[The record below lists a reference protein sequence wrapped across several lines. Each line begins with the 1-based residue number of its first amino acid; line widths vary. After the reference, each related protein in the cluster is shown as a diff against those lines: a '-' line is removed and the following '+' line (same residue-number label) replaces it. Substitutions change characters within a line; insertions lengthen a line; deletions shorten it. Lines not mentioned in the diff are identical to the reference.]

1 MICKI
6 TNKSINSFMNFG
18 KMPISNNF
26 LKKESFKDEFFYDM
40 NVGFSE
46 EVSLLQLGDHPK
58 PEQMFN
64 KNYPFFTSSSKFMV
78 EHFKEY
84 AAWVMKNYLKEKS
97 KVIEIG
103 SNDGTMLKNFADS
116 GFDVLGIEPSSNC
129 AKIAN
134 ENSVKTVNKFFNLD
148 LIDSL
153 GDHIDNTEAIIA
165 ANCIC
170 HIPDLTE
177 VFIVV
182 NKLLSNS
189 GVFIFEEPYL
199 GSMYKKVSYDQIYD
213 EHIFIFSV
221 SAINKIAKLFDLD
234 LVDVIEQPTHGGSMR
249 YVLSRKNKKPI
260 SKNVNYFL
268 EKEKL
273 NGHDT
278 IEGCKIFKKNCEISK
293 INLQNKINEIKNKN
307 KKIVGYAATSKS
319 TTILNYCDI
328 GIESIN
334 CIYDTTK
341 EKIGKFT
348 PGSHIPIRDMNE
360 FKNDKKDYVYLF
372 AWNHQKEIFKKE
384 ISFLEGGGKWISH
397 VKL

>member
-6 TNKSINSFMNFG
+6 NNKSFDPFMTFG
-18 KMPISNNF
+18 EMPISNNF
-26 LKKESFKDEFFYDM
+26 LKKENFKDEFFYEM

-46 EVSLLQLGDHPK
+46 QVSLFQLGDYPK

-64 KNYPFFTSSSKFMV
+64 KDYPFFTSSSKFMV
-78 EHFKEY
+78 KHFKNY
-84 AAWVMKNYLKEKS
+84 AEWVIKNFLKEKS

-103 SNDGTMLKNFADS
+103 SNDGTMLKNFVDS

-134 ENSVKTVNKFFNLD
+134 QKNIKTINEFFSSKLV
-148 LIDSL
+148 DSL
-153 GDHIDNTEAIIA
+153 SDYYKKTETIIA

-170 HIPDLTE
+170 HIPDLTD
-177 VFIVV
+177 VFIAA
-182 NKLLSNS
+182 NKLLSNT

-221 SAINKIAKLFDLD
+221 SAISKIAKIFDLD
-234 LVDVIEQPTHGGSMR
+234 LIDAIEQPTHGGSMR

-260 SKNVNYFL
+260 SKNVIYFL

-273 NGHDT
+273 DGYDT
-278 IEGCKIFKKNCEISK
+278 IEGCEIFKKNCEISK
-293 INLQNKINEIKNKN
+293 NNLQNKINEIKKKN

-319 TTILNYCDI
+319 TTILNYCNI
-328 GIESIN
+328 GIESID

-341 EKIGKFT
+341 EKIGKYS
-348 PGSHIPIRDMNE
+348 PGKHIPIISHEN
-360 FKNDKKDYVYLF
+360 FNKSYPDYVYLF
-372 AWNHQKEIFKKE
+372 AWNHKEEIFKKE
-384 ISFLEGGGKWISH
+384 EDFTSKGGKWFSH

>member
-6 TNKSINSFMNFG
+6 KNKSINPFMSFG

-26 LKKESFKDEFFYDM
+26 LKKENFNDEFFYDM

-46 EVSLLQLGDHPK
+46 QVSLFQLGDYPK

-78 EHFKEY
+78 QHFKEY

-103 SNDGTMLKNFADS
+103 SNDGTMLKNFVNS

-177 VFIVV
+177 VFIAV

-249 YVLSRKNKKPI
+249 YVLSRKSKKPI

-278 IEGCKIFKKNCEISK
+278 IEGCKIFEKDCEISK
-293 INLQNKINEIKNKN
+293 INLKNKINEIKNKN

-328 GIESIN
+328 GIESID
-334 CIYDTTK
+334 CIYDTTI
-341 EKIGKFT
+341 EKIGKYS
-348 PGSHIPIRDMNE
+348 PGKHIPIISHEN
-360 FKNDKKDYVYLF
+360 FKKNYPDYAYLF
-372 AWNHQKEIFKKE
+372 AWNHKEEIFKKE
-384 ISFLEGGGKWISH
+384 KDYVSKGGKWFSH
-397 VKL
+397 VEL